1 MTASIKSATGIDV
14 KGVTIIPLCGQWALR
29 ASRLAFCSN
38 NHTGKEELA
47 KARKTVEGALLQY
60 YPHMSLPGGQEQSP
74 AEAIKDLPVDQLI
87 DELKKA
93 SGIHTLT
100 TRFVYLLII
109 IYMICNNYNIGDT
122 QFAVSSRGR

>member
-1 MTASIKSATGIDV
+1 MTASIKNATGIDV
-14 KGVTIIPLCGQWALR
+14 KGIAIIPLCGEWALA

-38 NHTGKEELA
+38 DHTAKEGLA
-47 KARKTVEGALLQY
+47 RARKTVEGALLQY

-93 SGIHTLT
+93 SGIHALT
-100 TRFVYLLII
+100 TRFVYIHDL
-109 IYMICNNYNIGDT
+109 
-122 QFAVSSRGR
+122 